1 MDLVPTTVVVGA
13 ERVGGYPLAG
23 LSAEWD
29 NCPELRKRLRD
40 DSCLFHV
47 PDPANPAGSLKPPAG
62 ATIEKN
68 IQTAKI
74 NSFVLLPALKK
85 MYENDLKLP
94 KIDEVI
100 PQVAQVYSFNKIV
113 LPEAVVY
120 QDAWALR
127 RLLHYIKAMLYRPN
141 FPKDRGDQIDLHIYM
156 HYGT

>member
-1 MDLVPTTVVVGA
+1 
-13 ERVGGYPLAG
+13 
-23 LSAEWD
+23 
-29 NCPELRKRLRD
+29 
-40 DSCLFHV
+40 
-47 PDPANPAGSLKPPAG
+47 
-62 ATIEKN
+62 
-68 IQTAKI
+68 
-74 NSFVLLPALKK
+74 

-156 HYGT
+156 HYGTWFTYTICIHMRVSCKIV